1 MTTYWLMGEKPINN
15 NVQQSNPTTTI
26 GQVSPPQDQLAVTTQ
41 VPTTQPKQQEQRGS
55 VVIQH
60 KHQGHSDLE
69 VSGGWPDAQSIQSR
83 NQEPRPGHP
92 GQQRPQEP
100 QQLQLQQQQQQGL
113 TTQPRSQ
120 TANRRSGSESP
131 VPSQIQHSK
140 TAANPACGL
149 TVTGNG
155 APKSV
160 ASSRGV
166 VVATPIGNSSPSRNS
181 ANNPMHQVYPA
192 TESMPNHT
200 ESGPNAPLLLP
211 AGAVPR
217 V

>member
-15 NVQQSNPTTTI
+15 NVQQTNPTTTI
-26 GQVSPPQDQLAVTTQ
+26 GQTSPPQDQLTVTTQ
-41 VPTTQPKQQEQRGS
+41 VPTTQSKQQDQRGPPAL
-55 VVIQH
+55 QH
-60 KHQGHSDLE
+60 KHQSHSDLE
-69 VSGGWPDAQSIQSR
+69 VSAGWPDAQSIQSR

-100 QQLQLQQQQQQGL
+100 QQLQLQQQGL
-113 TTQPRSQ
+113 TTQPRAQSQ
-120 TANRRSGSESP
+120 ANRRSGSESP
-131 VPSQIQHSK
+131 VLSQIQQQK
-140 TAANPACGL
+140 AAANPACGL
-149 TVTGNG
+149 SVTGNG

-160 ASSRGV
+160 SSR
-166 VVATPIGNSSPSRNS
+166 VATTPIGNSSPSRNN

-192 TESMPNHT
+192 AESMPNHT